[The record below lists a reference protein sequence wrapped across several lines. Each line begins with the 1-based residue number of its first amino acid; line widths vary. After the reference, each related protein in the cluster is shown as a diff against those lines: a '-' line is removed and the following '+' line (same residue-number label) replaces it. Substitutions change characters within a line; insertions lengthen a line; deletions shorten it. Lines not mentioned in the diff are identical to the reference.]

1 MKTNT
6 EIFSLGV
13 KLSLL
18 AMFSSPVV
26 ALAANGVPG
35 PGSAAGP
42 MVVKTIGPAATF
54 LAAGH
59 VVNGVG
65 LRNMMSGTIGTR
77 GVPAGAPIK
86 GAYLYWNYGNN
97 VAVGTATEPMLF
109 NGHLVIGT
117 KVADGAGLCW
127 GTAGTHTYRAVVT
140 PFIPVA
146 NPNQDYYIGGGGD
159 NTSGLNPWASPT
171 TIRKNNGAALVV
183 FYGGTAMAPVVGDAV
198 LYDGFGATAMLGGTS
213 TFTLTHTALASGAA
227 QFSMVGAD
235 GQRGG
240 THTNTSSNEIG
251 KFNTVQ
257 FSGPPVAA
265 SDWDGSASL
274 PLPQLWDVHTH
285 NVSLNG
291 TTSSVVEYA
300 APTDCVMPVAFVIDK
315 Q

>member
-6 EIFSLGV
+6 KELKLGL
-13 KLSLL
+13 KLSLVAVL
-18 AMFSSPVV
+18 SSSTV

-35 PGSAAGP
+35 PGAAAAP
-42 MVVKTIGPAATF
+42 MVLMTIAPTLTF
-54 LAAGH
+54 PAAGH
-59 VVNGVG
+59 VVNGVA

-86 GAYLYWNYGNN
+86 AAYLYWNYGNN
-97 VAVGTATEPMLF
+97 VPVGALAENMIF
-109 NGHLVIGT
+109 NGHLVTGT

-127 GTAGTHTYRAVVT
+127 GTTGTHTYRAVVT
-140 PFIPVA
+140 PFIPLA
-146 NPNQDYYIGGGGD
+146 NPNQDYIIGGGGD
-159 NTSGLNPWASPT
+159 NTSGLNPWTSPV

-183 FYGGTAMAPVVGDAV
+183 FYGGTALAPVLGDAM
-198 LYDGFGATAMLGGTS
+198 LYDRLTGSAMLGGAH
-213 TFTLTHTALASGAA
+213 TFTLTHAALPVGAA

-251 KFNTVQ
+251 KFNAVQ

-265 SDWDGSASL
+265 SDWDGSGGL

-291 TTSSVVEYA
+291 TASSIVDYT
-300 APTDCVMPVAFVIDK
+300 APGDCVMPVAFVIDK